1 MLSRYGN
8 LMNLVEAGYISIKE
22 KMDLDD
28 NRFFERWFSI
38 YPVGK
43 IQIGISVIAT
53 ADGPISTYQ
62 ALWTAISA
70 HY

>member
-1 MLSRYGN
+1 MSLQALPVYPTKI
-8 LMNLVEAGYISIKE
+8 L
-22 KMDLDD
+22 
-28 NRFFERWFSI
+28 I
-38 YPVGK
+38 YCLQDWYQNCVGK
-43 IQIGISVIAT
+43 IQIGISVIAM